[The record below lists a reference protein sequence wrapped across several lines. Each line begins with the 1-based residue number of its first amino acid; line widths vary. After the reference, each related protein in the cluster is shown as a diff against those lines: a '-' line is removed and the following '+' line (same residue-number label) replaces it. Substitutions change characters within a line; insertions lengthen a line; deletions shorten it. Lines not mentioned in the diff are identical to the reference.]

1 MLQCTNND
9 CVCTMQPQ
17 RLLLA
22 LVLATT
28 ASALHETRRGSTAL
42 RCQSTALQRSDSNAL
57 RVRGGSDDDGEGLF
71 GGEAVDDGDDDEETK
86 ATKRYAAAV
95 AQLKKEGGACAAL
108 DEFESESLKPDR
120 DESKLAVLWMDVKLQ
135 NLQKKRPEDY
145 KPGDASHA
153 YARGVAFLATE
164 CGAYVEAEKI
174 SVETH
179 DAFCQRCAQALDVD
193 VKIFRETLAEF
204 EVSLGKQLHE
214 GVAQRVKALREALD
228 DEGFAERAFASL
240 QKRES
245 KILEM
250 VSDVSKVEELRKDML
265 ANLDQ
270 AAGDAVAE
278 AAMCQQLIPA
288 VEAMLGERLLAA
300 GEGTD
305 ASGEDG

>member
-1 MLQCTNND
+1 M
-9 CVCTMQPQ
+9 

-22 LVLATT
+22 LALATT
-28 ASALHETRRGSTAL
+28 ASALHETRARSIAL
-42 RCQSTALQRSDSNAL
+42 
-57 RVRGGSDDDGEGLF
+57 RGGSDEEGLF
-71 GGEAVDDGDDDEETK
+71 GGEAVDDDDDEETK
-86 ATKRYAAAV
+86 ASKRYAAAV

-108 DEFESESLKPDR
+108 DEFEAESLKPDR

-145 KPGDASHA
+145 APGDAAHA

-174 SVETH
+174 SVATH
-179 DAFCQRCAQALDVD
+179 DAFCQRCAEALDVD
-193 VKIFRETLAEF
+193 VTVFRETLADF
-204 EVSLGKQLHE
+204 EASLGKQLHE
-214 GVAQRVKALREALD
+214 SVAQRVKVLREALD
-228 DEGFAERAFASL
+228 DEGFAVKAFASL

-250 VSDVSKVEELRKDML
+250 VSDVSKVEELRRDML

-270 AAGDAVAE
+270 ASGDAVAE

-288 VEAMLGERLLAA
+288 VEAMLGERLLG
-300 GEGTD
+300 GEGE
-305 ASGEDG
+305 A

>member
-1 MLQCTNND
+1 
-9 CVCTMQPQ
+9 MQSV

-22 LVLATT
+22 LALATT
-28 ASALHETRRGSTAL
+28 ASALQHTRS
-42 RCQSTALQRSDSNAL
+42 QSTALQL
-57 RVRGGSDDDGEGLF
+57 RGGSDEEGLF
-71 GGEAVDDGDDDEETK
+71 GGEAVDEDDDEETK
-86 ATKRYAAAV
+86 ASKRYAAAV
-95 AQLKKEGGACAAL
+95 AQLKKEGGECAAL
-108 DEFESESLKPDR
+108 DEFEAESLKSDR

-145 KPGDASHA
+145 TPGDAAHA

-174 SVETH
+174 SVDTH
-179 DAFCQRCAQALDVD
+179 DAFCERCAAALDVD
-193 VKIFRETLAEF
+193 VKAFRETLAEF
-204 EVSLGKQLHE
+204 EASLGKQLQE
-214 GVAQRVKALREALD
+214 SVAQRVKILREALD
-228 DEGFAERAFASL
+228 DENFAEKAFASL

-250 VSDVSKVEELRKDML
+250 VSDVSKVEELRRDML

-288 VEAMLGERLLAA
+288 VEAMLGERLLG
-300 GEGTD
+300 GEGEAPD
-305 ASGEDG
+305 K

>member
-1 MLQCTNND
+1 MMPAACHR
-9 CVCTMQPQ
+9 
-17 RLLLA
+17 RLVLSLA
-22 LVLATT
+22 LVIATT
-28 ASALHETRRGSTAL
+28 ASALQHTCS
-42 RCQSTALQRSDSNAL
+42 QSIALQL
-57 RVRGGSDDDGEGLF
+57 RGGSDEEGLF
-71 GGEAVDDGDDDEETK
+71 GGEPVDDDDDEETK
-86 ATKRYAAAV
+86 ASKRYAAAV
-95 AQLKKEGGACAAL
+95 AQLRKEGGECAAL
-108 DEFESESLKPDR
+108 DEFEAESLKSDR

-145 KPGDASHA
+145 TPGDAAHA

-174 SVETH
+174 SVDTH
-179 DAFCQRCAQALDVD
+179 DAFCERCAAALDVD
-193 VKIFRETLAEF
+193 VKTFRETLAEF
-204 EVSLGKQLHE
+204 EASLGKQLHE
-214 GVAQRVKALREALD
+214 SVAQRVKALRAVLD
-228 DEGFAERAFASL
+228 DEGFAEKAFASL

-288 VEAMLGERLLAA
+288 VEAMLGTRL
-300 GEGTD
+300 
-305 ASGEDG
+305 EDPR

>member
-1 MLQCTNND
+1 MPAACHR
-9 CVCTMQPQ
+9 
-17 RLLLA
+17 RLVLSLA
-22 LVLATT
+22 LVIATT
-28 ASALHETRRGSTAL
+28 ASALQHTCS
-42 RCQSTALQRSDSNAL
+42 QSIVLQL
-57 RVRGGSDDDGEGLF
+57 RGGSDEEGLF
-71 GGEAVDDGDDDEETK
+71 GGEPVDDDDEETK
-86 ATKRYAAAV
+86 ASKRYAAAV
-95 AQLKKEGGACAAL
+95 AQLKKEGGECAAL
-108 DEFESESLKPDR
+108 DEFEAESLKSDR

-145 KPGDASHA
+145 TPGDAAHA

-179 DAFCQRCAQALDVD
+179 DAFCERCAAALDVD

-204 EVSLGKQLHE
+204 EASLGKQLHE
-214 GVAQRVKALREALD
+214 GVAQRVKILREALD
-228 DEGFAERAFASL
+228 DEGFAEKAFASL

-270 AAGDAVAE
+270 AAGDALAE

-288 VEAMLGERLLAA
+288 VEAMLGGRLLG
-300 GEGTD
+300 GEGEAPD
-305 ASGEDG
+305 K

>member
-1 MLQCTNND
+1 M
-9 CVCTMQPQ
+9 MSAARHR
-17 RLLLA
+17 RLVLSLA
-22 LVLATT
+22 LVIATT
-28 ASALHETRRGSTAL
+28 ASALQHTCS
-42 RCQSTALQRSDSNAL
+42 QSTALQL
-57 RVRGGSDDDGEGLF
+57 RGGSDEGLF
-71 GGEAVDDGDDDEETK
+71 GGEPVDDDDEETK
-86 ATKRYAAAV
+86 ASKRYAAAV
-95 AQLKKEGGACAAL
+95 AQLKKEGGECAAL
-108 DEFESESLKPDR
+108 DEFEAESLKSDR

-145 KPGDASHA
+145 TPGDAAHA

-179 DAFCQRCAQALDVD
+179 DAFCERCAAALDVD

-204 EVSLGKQLHE
+204 EASLGKQLHE
-214 GVAQRVKALREALD
+214 SVAQRVKILREALD

-288 VEAMLGERLLAA
+288 VEAMLGERLLGG
-300 GEGTD
+300 GEGAD
-305 ASGEDG
+305 ASGDDG

>member
-1 MLQCTNND
+1 MPSL
-9 CVCTMQPQ
+9 

-22 LVLATT
+22 LALATT
-28 ASALHETRRGSTAL
+28 ASALHETRARSMAL
-42 RCQSTALQRSDSNAL
+42 
-57 RVRGGSDDDGEGLF
+57 RGGSDDEGLF
-71 GGEAVDDGDDDEETK
+71 GGEAVADDDDEETK
-86 ATKRYAAAV
+86 ASKRYAAAV
-95 AQLKKEGGACAAL
+95 AQLKKEGGECAAL
-108 DEFESESLKPDR
+108 DEFEAESLKSDR

-145 KPGDASHA
+145 TPGDAAHA

-174 SVETH
+174 SVDTH
-179 DAFCQRCAQALDVD
+179 DAFCQRCAAALDVD
-193 VKIFRETLAEF
+193 VKTFRETLADF
-204 EVSLGKQLHE
+204 EASLGKQLHE
-214 GVAQRVKALREALD
+214 SVAQRVKVLREALD

-240 QKRES
+240 QKRDS

-288 VEAMLGERLLAA
+288 VEAMLGERLLA
-300 GEGTD
+300 GEGAAD
-305 ASGEDG
+305 ASVADG

>member
-1 MLQCTNND
+1 MISAARHR
-9 CVCTMQPQ
+9 
-17 RLLLA
+17 RLVLSLA
-22 LVLATT
+22 LVIATT
-28 ASALHETRRGSTAL
+28 ASALQHTCSQGI
-42 RCQSTALQRSDSNAL
+42 ALQL
-57 RVRGGSDDDGEGLF
+57 RGGSDEEGLF
-71 GGEAVDDGDDDEETK
+71 GGEPVDDDDEETK
-86 ATKRYAAAV
+86 ASKRYAAAV
-95 AQLKKEGGACAAL
+95 AQLRKEGGECEAL
-108 DEFESESLKPDR
+108 DEFEAESLKPDR
-120 DESKLAVLWMDVKLQ
+120 DESNLAVLWMDVKLQ

-145 KPGDASHA
+145 KPGDAAHA

-179 DAFCQRCAQALDVD
+179 DAFCQRCAAALDVD
-193 VKIFRETLAEF
+193 AKIFRETLAEF
-204 EVSLGKQLHE
+204 EASLGKQLHE
-214 GVAQRVKALREALD
+214 GVAQRVKALRAVLD
-228 DEGFAERAFASL
+228 DDGFAEKAFASL

-288 VEAMLGERLLAA
+288 VEAMLGERLLG
-300 GEGTD
+300 GEGD
-305 ASGEDG
+305 ASGADG

>member
-1 MLQCTNND
+1 MQC
-9 CVCTMQPQ
+9 PK
-17 RLLLA
+17 LLLA
-22 LVLATT
+22 LALATT
-28 ASALHETRRGSTAL
+28 ASALHETRARSIAL
-42 RCQSTALQRSDSNAL
+42 
-57 RVRGGSDDDGEGLF
+57 RGGSDEEGLF
-71 GGEAVDDGDDDEETK
+71 GGEAVDDDDDDETK
-86 ATKRYAAAV
+86 ASKRYAAAV
-95 AQLKKEGGACAAL
+95 AQLKKEGGECAAL
-108 DEFESESLKPDR
+108 DDFEAESLKSDR
-120 DESKLAVLWMDVKLQ
+120 DESKLAVLWMNVKLQ
-135 NLQKKRPEDY
+135 NLQKKRPGDY
-145 KPGDASHA
+145 TPGDAAHA

-179 DAFCQRCAQALDVD
+179 DAFCERCAAALDVE
-193 VKIFRETLAEF
+193 VSVFRETLAEF
-204 EVSLGKQLHE
+204 EASLGKQLHE
-214 GVAQRVKALREALD
+214 SVAQRVKILREALD

-288 VEAMLGERLLAA
+288 VEAMLGERLLG
-300 GEGTD
+300 GEGAD
-305 ASGEDG
+305 ASGAEEG

>member
-1 MLQCTNND
+1 M
-9 CVCTMQPQ
+9 
-17 RLLLA
+17 A
-22 LVLATT
+22 L
-28 ASALHETRRGSTAL
+28 
-42 RCQSTALQRSDSNAL
+42 
-57 RVRGGSDDDGEGLF
+57 RGGSDDDGEGLF
-71 GGEAVDDGDDDEETK
+71 GEAPDDGDDDEETK
-86 ATKRYAAAV
+86 ASKRYAAAV
-95 AQLKKEGGACAAL
+95 AQLKKEGGECEAL
-108 DEFESESLKPDR
+108 DEFEAESLKSDR

-145 KPGDASHA
+145 KPGDAAHA

-174 SVETH
+174 SVDTH
-179 DAFCQRCAQALDVD
+179 DAFCERCAQALDVD

-204 EVSLGKQLHE
+204 EASLGKQLHE

-288 VEAMLGERLLAA
+288 VEAMLGERLLAG
-300 GEGTD
+300 GEGAD
-305 ASGEDG
+305 ASGDDG

>member
-1 MLQCTNND
+1 
-9 CVCTMQPQ
+9 MQSL

-22 LVLATT
+22 LALATT
-28 ASALHETRRGSTAL
+28 ASALQHTCS
-42 RCQSTALQRSDSNAL
+42 QSTALQL
-57 RVRGGSDDDGEGLF
+57 RGGSDEEGLF
-71 GGEAVDDGDDDEETK
+71 GEAPDDGDDDEETK
-86 ATKRYAAAV
+86 ASKRYAAAV
-95 AQLKKEGGACAAL
+95 AQLKKEDGACAAL
-108 DEFESESLKPDR
+108 DEFEAESLKSDR

-145 KPGDASHA
+145 TPGDAAHA

-174 SVETH
+174 SVATH
-179 DAFCQRCAQALDVD
+179 DAFCERCAAALDVE
-193 VKIFRETLAEF
+193 VSTFRKTLAEF
-204 EVSLGKQLHE
+204 EASLGKQLHE
-214 GVAQRVKALREALD
+214 GVAQRVKALRAVLD
-228 DEGFAERAFASL
+228 DAGFAEKAFASL

-270 AAGDAVAE
+270 ASGDAVAE

-288 VEAMLGERLLAA
+288 VEAMLGERLLGG
-300 GEGTD
+300 GEGAD

>member
-1 MLQCTNND
+1 MTAARHR
-9 CVCTMQPQ
+9 
-17 RLLLA
+17 RLVLSLA
-22 LVLATT
+22 LVFATT
-28 ASALHETRRGSTAL
+28 SALQHTCS
-42 RCQSTALQRSDSNAL
+42 QSTTLQL
-57 RVRGGSDDDGEGLF
+57 RGGSDEEGLF
-71 GGEAVDDGDDDEETK
+71 GGEPVDDDDEETK

-95 AQLKKEGGACAAL
+95 AQLKKEGGECAAL
-108 DEFESESLKPDR
+108 DEFEAESLKSDR

-145 KPGDASHA
+145 APGDAAHA

-174 SVETH
+174 SVDTH
-179 DAFCQRCAQALDVD
+179 DAFCQRCAAALDVD
-193 VKIFRETLAEF
+193 VKTFRETLAEF
-204 EVSLGKQLHE
+204 EASLGKQLHE
-214 GVAQRVKALREALD
+214 SVAQRVKALRAVLD
-228 DEGFAERAFASL
+228 DEGFAEKAFASL

-288 VEAMLGERLLAA
+288 VEAMLGTRL
-300 GEGTD
+300 
-305 ASGEDG
+305 EDPR

>member
-1 MLQCTNND
+1 M
-9 CVCTMQPQ
+9 VFF
-17 RLLLA
+17 
-22 LVLATT
+22 ATT
-28 ASALHETRRGSTAL
+28 ASALQHTCSQSKAL
-42 RCQSTALQRSDSNAL
+42 RL
-57 RVRGGSDDDGEGLF
+57 RGGSDEEGLF
-71 GGEAVDDGDDDEETK
+71 GEAPDDGDDDEETK
-86 ATKRYAAAV
+86 ASKRYAAAV
-95 AQLKKEGGACAAL
+95 AQLKKEGGECEAL
-108 DEFESESLKPDR
+108 DEFEAESLKPDR

-145 KPGDASHA
+145 TPGDAGHA

-174 SVETH
+174 SVDTH
-179 DAFCQRCAQALDVD
+179 DGFCQRCAAALDVD
-193 VKIFRETLAEF
+193 VKIFRETLADF
-204 EVSLGKQLHE
+204 EASLGKQLHE

-228 DEGFAERAFASL
+228 DESFAEKAFASL

-278 AAMCQQLIPA
+278 AAMCQQLLPA
-288 VEAMLGERLLAA
+288 VEAMLGERLLGG
-300 GEGTD
+300 GEGAD

>member
-1 MLQCTNND
+1 M
-9 CVCTMQPQ
+9 
-17 RLLLA
+17 
-22 LVLATT
+22 
-28 ASALHETRRGSTAL
+28 RGA
-42 RCQSTALQRSDSNAL
+42 R
-57 RVRGGSDDDGEGLF
+57 RVRGGI
-71 GGEAVDDGDDDEETK
+71 VEE
-86 ATKRYAAAV
+86 R
-95 AQLKKEGGACAAL
+95 
-108 DEFESESLKPDR
+108 R

-145 KPGDASHA
+145 TPGDAAHA

-174 SVETH
+174 SVDTH

-204 EVSLGKQLHE
+204 EASLGKQLHE
-214 GVAQRVKALREALD
+214 GVAQRVKALRAVLD
-228 DEGFAERAFASL
+228 DEGFAEKAFASL

-270 AAGDAVAE
+270 AAGDALAE

-288 VEAMLGERLLAA
+288 VEAMLGGRLLG
-300 GEGTD
+300 GEGEAPD
-305 ASGEDG
+305 K

>member
-1 MLQCTNND
+1 MPSL
-9 CVCTMQPQ
+9 

-22 LVLATT
+22 LALATT
-28 ASALHETRRGSTAL
+28 ASALHETRARSIAL
-42 RCQSTALQRSDSNAL
+42 
-57 RVRGGSDDDGEGLF
+57 RGGSDEEGLF
-71 GGEAVDDGDDDEETK
+71 GGEAVDDGDDDDETK
-86 ATKRYAAAV
+86 ASKRYAAAV
-95 AQLKKEGGACAAL
+95 AQLKKEGGECVAL
-108 DEFESESLKPDR
+108 DEFEAESLKPDR

-145 KPGDASHA
+145 TPGDAAHA

-179 DAFCQRCAQALDVD
+179 DAFCQRYAEALDVD
-193 VKIFRETLAEF
+193 VKVFRETLADF
-204 EVSLGKQLHE
+204 EASLGKQLHE
-214 GVAQRVKALREALD
+214 GVAMRVKALRAVLD
-228 DEGFAERAFASL
+228 DEGFAEKAFASL

-288 VEAMLGERLLAA
+288 VEAMLGERLLG
-300 GEGTD
+300 GEGGRRPIN
-305 ASGEDG
+305 SQLYL

>member
-1 MLQCTNND
+1 MQC
-9 CVCTMQPQ
+9 PK
-17 RLLLA
+17 LLLA
-22 LVLATT
+22 LALATT
-28 ASALHETRRGSTAL
+28 ASALQHTCS
-42 RCQSTALQRSDSNAL
+42 QSTALQL
-57 RVRGGSDDDGEGLF
+57 RGGSDEEGLF
-71 GGEAVDDGDDDEETK
+71 GGEPVDGDDEETK

-95 AQLKKEGGACAAL
+95 AQLRKEGGECAAL
-108 DEFESESLKPDR
+108 DEFEAESLKPDR

-135 NLQKKRPEDY
+135 SLQKKRPEDY
-145 KPGDASHA
+145 APGDAAHA

-174 SVETH
+174 SVDTH
-179 DAFCQRCAQALDVD
+179 DAFCERCAAALDVD
-193 VKIFRETLAEF
+193 VKTFRETLAEF
-204 EVSLGKQLHE
+204 EASLGKQLHE
-214 GVAQRVKALREALD
+214 SVAQRVKALRAVLD

-288 VEAMLGERLLAA
+288 VEAMLGERLLGGEAA
-300 GEGTD
+300 D
-305 ASGEDG
+305 ASGAEG

>member
-1 MLQCTNND
+1 MPSL
-9 CVCTMQPQ
+9 

-22 LVLATT
+22 LALATT
-28 ASALHETRRGSTAL
+28 ASALHETRARSIAL
-42 RCQSTALQRSDSNAL
+42 
-57 RVRGGSDDDGEGLF
+57 RGGSDGEGLF
-71 GGEAVDDGDDDEETK
+71 GGEAVADDDDDETK
-86 ATKRYAAAV
+86 ASKRYAAAV
-95 AQLKKEGGACAAL
+95 AQLKKEGGECAAL
-108 DEFESESLKPDR
+108 DDFEAESLKSDR

-145 KPGDASHA
+145 TPGDAAHA

-174 SVETH
+174 SVDTH
-179 DAFCQRCAQALDVD
+179 DGFCERCAQALDVD
-193 VKIFRETLAEF
+193 VKVFRETLAEF
-204 EVSLGKQLHE
+204 EASLGKQLHE
-214 GVAQRVKALREALD
+214 GVAQRVKALRAVLD
-228 DEGFAERAFASL
+228 DEGFAEKAFASL

-288 VEAMLGERLLAA
+288 VEAMLGERLLAG
-300 GEGTD
+300 GEGAD

>member
-1 MLQCTNND
+1 MPA
-9 CVCTMQPQ
+9 VRHR
-17 RLLLA
+17 RLVLSLA
-22 LVLATT
+22 LVFFATT
-28 ASALHETRRGSTAL
+28 ASALQHTCSQSKAL
-42 RCQSTALQRSDSNAL
+42 RL
-57 RVRGGSDDDGEGLF
+57 RGGSDEEGLF
-71 GGEAVDDGDDDEETK
+71 GEAPDDGDDDEETK
-86 ATKRYAAAV
+86 ASKRYAAAV

-108 DEFESESLKPDR
+108 DEFEAESLKPDR

-145 KPGDASHA
+145 KPGDAAHA

-174 SVETH
+174 SVATH
-179 DAFCQRCAQALDVD
+179 DGFCERCAAALDVE

-204 EVSLGKQLHE
+204 EASLGKQLHE
-214 GVAQRVKALREALD
+214 GVAQRVKALRAALD
-228 DEGFAERAFASL
+228 DEGFAEKAFASL

-278 AAMCQQLIPA
+278 AAMCQQLLPA
-288 VEAMLGERLLAA
+288 VEAMLGERLLGG
-300 GEGTD
+300 GEGAD
-305 ASGEDG
+305 ASGDDG

>member
-1 MLQCTNND
+1 MMHTARHR
-9 CVCTMQPQ
+9 
-17 RLLLA
+17 RLVLSLA
-22 LVLATT
+22 LAFATT
-28 ASALHETRRGSTAL
+28 ASALQHTCSKSIAL
-42 RCQSTALQRSDSNAL
+42 
-57 RVRGGSDDDGEGLF
+57 RGGSDEEGLF
-71 GGEAVDDGDDDEETK
+71 GGEPVDDDDEETK
-86 ATKRYAAAV
+86 ASKRYAAAV

-108 DEFESESLKPDR
+108 DEFEAESLKSDR

-145 KPGDASHA
+145 KPGDAAHA

-174 SVETH
+174 SVDTH
-179 DAFCQRCAQALDVD
+179 DAFCQRCAAALDVD
-193 VKIFRETLAEF
+193 VKIFRETLADF
-204 EVSLGKQLHE
+204 EASLGKQLHE
-214 GVAQRVKALREALD
+214 GVAQRVKALRAVLD
-228 DEGFAERAFASL
+228 DEGFAEKAFASL

-288 VEAMLGERLLAA
+288 VEAMLGERLLA
-300 GEGTD
+300 GGD
-305 ASGEDG
+305 ASGADG